1 MDASKRAEELRA
13 LLNHHSNLY
22 YNEDAP
28 TISDQEYDALMREL
42 KMLESSHPELIV
54 PDSPTQKVGGTAK
67 RTAGVLVA
75 HRVPMLSMQDLF
87 TREEVDHFMD
97 DCREKLG
104 EGITFWSR
112 PKLTVSPWHCAM
124 KTENWSRPSPGGM
137 AEISV
142 RMSPPTPKSL
152 TMSPSPSGIPLPIWS
167 CGERSI

>member
-67 RTAGVLVA
+67 RTGGWCPGRPPGSHAVDAGSFYP
-75 HRVPMLSMQDLF
+75 R
-87 TREEVDHFMD
+87 R
-97 DCREKLG
+97 G
-104 EGITFWSR
+104 
-112 PKLTVSPWHCAM
+112 
-124 KTENWSRPSPGGM
+124 
-137 AEISV
+137 
-142 RMSPPTPKSL
+142 
-152 TMSPSPSGIPLPIWS
+152 
-167 CGERSI
+167 

>member
-54 PDSPTQKVGGTAK
+54 PDSPTQKVGGTAQTDGWCLA
-67 RTAGVLVA
+67 RHPGSHAVE
-75 HRVPMLSMQDLF
+75 QDLF

-124 KTENWSRPSPGGM
+124 KTEN
-137 AEISV
+137 
-142 RMSPPTPKSL
+142 
-152 TMSPSPSGIPLPIWS
+152 
-167 CGERSI
+167 

>member
-104 EGITFWSR
+104 EGITFLVET
-112 PKLTVSPWHCAM
+112 K
-124 KTENWSRPSPGGM
+124 N
-137 AEISV
+137 
-142 RMSPPTPKSL
+142 
-152 TMSPSPSGIPLPIWS
+152 
-167 CGERSI
+167 

>member
-67 RTAGVLVA
+67 RTGWCPGRPPGSHAVDAGSFYP
-75 HRVPMLSMQDLF
+75 R
-87 TREEVDHFMD
+87 R
-97 DCREKLG
+97 G
-104 EGITFWSR
+104 
-112 PKLTVSPWHCAM
+112 
-124 KTENWSRPSPGGM
+124 
-137 AEISV
+137 
-142 RMSPPTPKSL
+142 
-152 TMSPSPSGIPLPIWS
+152 
-167 CGERSI
+167 

>member
-104 EGITFWSR
+104 EGITFLGSETKIDGLSMALQ
-112 PKLTVSPWHCAM
+112 PM
-124 KTENWSRPSPGGM
+124 KTGKLVTAIIPGGW
-137 AEISV
+137 AGNF
-142 RMSPPTPKSL
+142 R
-152 TMSPSPSGIPLPIWS
+152 
-167 CGERSI
+167 

>member
-54 PDSPTQKVGGTAK
+54 PDSPTQRWEEPPNG
-67 RTAGVLVA
+67 RAGVLVA

-104 EGITFWSR
+104 RDHLFGR
-112 PKLTVSPWHCAM
+112 DQ
-124 KTENWSRPSPGGM
+124 N
-137 AEISV
+137 
-142 RMSPPTPKSL
+142 
-152 TMSPSPSGIPLPIWS
+152 
-167 CGERSI
+167 